1 MGHIPIRMLHATL
14 IMVFDSLTFS
24 SQQQPIWQPYCKWGS
39 LNKTLIDIGLPQV
52 PYYTFVFSSVKLDIC
67 WASIHACDNRFET
80 VKVFFDPCFMKSV
93 KVNTCNQEHVNTTVE
108 TTKRNIK
115 FLRNSYKLPCIPIKA
130 LKITLYYK
138 RKLPNNIFH
147 NKTNKIVD
155 AVLTFLCGN
164 TSVNNFLFFFV
175 ILMSPLKGM

>member
-1 MGHIPIRMLHATL
+1 MTALHFQVNNNRYDNLIVSGEVWIKPLLISAYLKCHTIRLYFLLSNL
-14 IMVFDSLTFS
+14 IFVE
-24 SQQQPIWQPYCKWGS
+24 PR
-39 LNKTLIDIGLPQV
+39 
-52 PYYTFVFSSVKLDIC
+52 YT
-67 WASIHACDNRFET
+67 CDNRFET

-138 RKLPNNIFH
+138 RNLPNNIFH